1 MSIQAKWPRLSSL
14 TGLRP
19 NNSSSRTCFAARP
32 NSGVTSHMGVSM
44 RAKIFAILLTSSIL
58 IGCGSAETEP
68 SDPGPTAISLAS
80 LPATLEGDLVID
92 VAEGDVEEDGTSE
105 FNAATLTVNGEE
117 ILVEVGGSILQS
129 AGLPESGGKVRATLS
144 SKTEEYGVT
153 VYVVSSLER
162 L

>member
-1 MSIQAKWPRLSSL
+1 VAGILQDGRVSFYNLV
-14 TGLRP
+14 RP
-19 NNSSSRTCFAARP
+19 
-32 NSGVTSHMGVSM
+32 HMGVSM
-44 RAKIFAILLTSSIL
+44 HAKILAVLLASSIL
-58 IGCGSAETEP
+58 IGCGSAETDS
-68 SDPGPTAISLAS
+68 SDSGAASVSLES

-105 FNAATLTVNGEE
+105 YNAATLTVNGEE
-117 ILVEVGGSILQS
+117 ILVEVSGSILQS
-129 AGLPESGGKVRATLS
+129 AGLSEAGGKVRATLS